1 MDNRQFLP
9 TDHKWRDNKSFNGKV
24 EKRGPP
30 RKLSSNEILE
40 QLKDLE
46 DMKFGKT
53 MKLPKRDDNWKKKST
68 KSFGR
73 TRQEIKKNGGKCSRV
88 DVLVATRT
96 RKSEKAVNAIN
107 LANNTH
113 AVDEINKLKEQREQ
127 GLNEKTDEKIIQDVL
142 GKDTHGYLKAHGPG
156 RSITQHFK
164 VKPSR
169 IDLTQEVNEVIKKAD
184 QAIED
189 ARKEVETA
197 RTEAEQAKIEAEQ
210 AKKRRKL
217 LRMTW
222 TEKLLIIMQFGR
234 RSLVNFWIFLEQE
247 VHQILMI

>member
-1 MDNRQFLP
+1 MVN
-9 TDHKWRDNKSFNGKV
+9 FN
-24 EKRGPP
+24 
-30 RKLSSNEILE
+30 LS
-40 QLKDLE
+40 
-46 DMKFGKT
+46 
-53 MKLPKRDDNWKKKST
+53 RKKKEK
-68 KSFGR
+68 KSKIFCRRIKTVR
-73 TRQEIKKNGGKCSRV
+73 TIPNSKSRLTLARSILGQNFKKKKNGGKCSRV

-127 GLNEKTDEKIIQDVL
+127 GLNEKTDEQIIQDVL

-189 ARKEVETA
+189 ERKEAETA

-210 AKKRRKL
+210 AKKEAETVKNDVDRKIADNNAVWEKKFSQL
-217 LRMTW
+217 LD
-222 TEKLLIIMQFGR
+222 
-234 RSLVNFWIFLEQE
+234 FLGAGSSSDSDDLGSQGSRE
-247 VHQILMI
+247 